1 MDKHL
6 KELSLSCWHCRPSKS
21 SILWRMQTQVKWR
34 VLIWIYWTP
43 FPHLINK
50 EFSQRIFEQVLIITQ
65 VCRIGGPVKPG
76 LLITLLLSPN
86 WNSNYKIFSSMVVV
100 RTRWYMSG
108 KETYSAW
115 KTKWPIF
122 ATQTN
127 VQKSSLCA
135 QYHLFQHSVQDLI
148 RLSSMIFL

>member
-1 MDKHL
+1 MLTKEICPLELIKRCCEEYFFETNSWRFHVTCDHL
-6 KELSLSCWHCRPSKS
+6 RGTCEHP
-21 SILWRMQTQVKWR
+21 
-34 VLIWIYWTP
+34 
-43 FPHLINK
+43 NK
-50 EFSQRIFEQVLIITQ
+50 EFSQRIFEQVLNITQ

-127 VQKSSLCA
+127 VHKSSLCA
-135 QYHLFQHSVQDLI
+135 QYHLFQHSAQDLL